1 MSNFAQTKL
10 PSPLAL
16 FFCSAENSAVSWPM
30 RSNISLFPIWT
41 KAMFRALYACTAPI
55 CRRDIAGSM
64 GAVQG
69 AQDASSHPMFSLFS
83 SGMNFDTSIT
93 AVVTSPFVGSREGI
107 TVSLSPA
114 PSPPQ
119 AALSR
124 PPAQPVAQQYS
135 PALIKQR
142 GTAGCVLLGHHSV
155 PWTHCREKAEASQCY
170 PSKNRFNCPVM
181 HTLGSCNVLLIW
193 SI

>member
-1 MSNFAQTKL
+1 MLWSLLSILNFVQTKL
-10 PSPLAL
+10 PPGPFLL
-16 FFCSAENSAVSWPM
+16 LSWEFSCVLT
-30 RSNISLFPIWT
+30 RVQSSLCLHGTNLQVGYCWVHGG
-41 KAMFRALYACTAPI
+41 CH
-55 CRRDIAGSM
+55 
-64 GAVQG
+64 QG
-69 AQDASSHPMFSLFS
+69 AQMPLPIPCSPSFLQAC
-83 SGMNFDTSIT
+83 FDTSIT
-93 AVVTSPFVGSREGI
+93 GMVTGPFVGSREGI

-124 PPAQPVAQQYS
+124 PPAQPVAQQYN